1 MAQSYKPVFDG
12 TQEALR
18 AEPGQALA
26 TFTAESRQAGGLR
39 SEVQTRRFK
48 LTVDEPEALGGT
60 DQGPNP
66 VELVLAALAS
76 CQEITY
82 RLYADSLGIPLDS
95 VSVKVDGDLDLR
107 GFFSVDEAVR
117 PGFQAIRAEVTLD
130 SPASEAELDRLKAT
144 VDRFCPVLDILGN
157 RTPVSLTFAEADRA
171 EPQAAE

>member
-1 MAQSYKPVFDG
+1 MTQSYKTVFNG

-157 RTPVSLTFAEADRA
+157 NTPVSLTFAEADR
-171 EPQAAE
+171 ERPQAAE

>member
-1 MAQSYKPVFDG
+1 MTQSYKTVFDG

-18 AEPGQALA
+18 TEPGQALA
-26 TFTAESRQAGGLR
+26 TFTAESRQAEGLR
-39 SEVQTRRFK
+39 SEVQTRQFS

-82 RLYADSLGIPLDS
+82 RLYADGLGIPLDS
-95 VSVKVDGDLDLR
+95 VSVKVSGDIDLR
-107 GFFSVDEAVR
+107 GFFAVDEAVR

-157 RTPVSLTFAEADRA
+157 NTPVSLTFAEAGRA
-171 EPQAAE
+171 RPQAAE